1 MPTLEDLMTDT
12 LAALRVER
20 AVKTVGEWE
29 ELRHAERLSVL
40 EARLDRQ
47 LLSYRRIHS
56 TPKVSHA

>member
-12 LAALRVER
+12 LVALRKER
-20 AVKTVGEWE
+20 ATPTVGEWE
-29 ELRHAERLSVL
+29 ELRHVERLAQL

-56 TPKVSHA
+56 TPKATL